1 MYTPVSNY
9 ELLFK
14 NKKLKIMKITKF
26 FFLLLTAVSLGFAA
40 KAQTADDI
48 IGKYV
53 DAIGG
58 KDKLAQ
64 IKSISTE
71 ATLNVMGGDNP
82 ASTTVL
88 VGKGY
93 RSEAEVNGSKII
105 QVYTD
110 KGGWSINP
118 FAGGDDAAP
127 MPDDQYQAGKDNI
140 WVGGSLLNYK
150 AAGYTAELLPKD
162 GNNYPIK
169 ITAGKRVST
178 YYIDGNTW
186 LLNKI
191 TAVASMQGQDT
202 NVVTTLSNYQK
213 TDFGYLQAYKIDV
226 DLGQIQLGYVLK
238 SVTVN
243 KDVDP
248 KIFEMPGK

>member
-1 MYTPVSNY
+1 
-9 ELLFK
+9 
-14 NKKLKIMKITKF
+14 MKITKF
-26 FFLLLTAVSLGFAA
+26 CMVLLAAVSMSVAA

-58 KDKLAQ
+58 KDKLGQ
-64 IKSISTE
+64 IKSIYTESTV
-71 ATLNVMGGDNP
+71 NVMGSDNP
-82 ASTTVL
+82 ASTTLL

-93 RSEAEVNGSKII
+93 RSDADINGSKIT

-118 FAGGDDAAP
+118 FAGGTDAAP
-127 MPDDQYQAGKDNI
+127 MEDEQYQLGKDNI
-140 WVGGSLLNYK
+140 WVGGALLNYK
-150 AAGYTAELLPKD
+150 ANGYTAELMPKD
-162 GNNYPIK
+162 SNNYPVK
-169 ITAGKRVST
+169 ITAGKHVTT
-178 YYIDGNTW
+178 YYFDANTY

-191 TAVASMQGQDT
+191 TSTAFMQGQDT

-213 TDFGYLQAYKIDV
+213 TDFGYLAPYKIDL
-226 DLGQIQLGYVLK
+226 DMGQFQLGYVVK

-248 KIFEMPGK
+248 KIFDMPGK

>member
-1 MYTPVSNY
+1 
-9 ELLFK
+9 
-14 NKKLKIMKITKF
+14 MKITKF
-26 FFLLLTAVSLGFAA
+26 CVLLLTVVSVGFAA

-53 DAIGG
+53 DAVGG

-64 IKSISTE
+64 VKSVHTE
-71 ATLNVMGGDNP
+71 ATVNVMGTDNP
-82 ASTTVL
+82 ASITVL

-93 RSEAEVNGSKII
+93 RSEAEVNGSKIT

-118 FAGGDDAAP
+118 FGGSSDPAP
-127 MPDDQYQAGKDNI
+127 MPDDQYQAGKDDI
-140 WVGGSLLNYK
+140 WIGGMLLNYK

-169 ITAGKRVST
+169 ITAGKRVTT
-178 YYIDGNTW
+178 YYIDATTYFI
-186 LLNKI
+186 NK
-191 TAVASMQGQDT
+191 TTTTASMQGQDM
-202 NVVTTLSNYQK
+202 NVTTTYSNYQK
-213 TDFGYLQAYKIDV
+213 TEFGYLAPYKIDV
-226 DLGQIQLGYVLK
+226 DLGQFQLGYTVK
-238 SVTVN
+238 SVSVN

-248 KIFEMPGK
+248 KIFDMPGK

>member
-1 MYTPVSNY
+1 
-9 ELLFK
+9 
-14 NKKLKIMKITKF
+14 MKITKF
-26 FFLLLTAVSLGFAA
+26 FLVLLTAVSLGFTA

-64 IKSISTE
+64 IKSVHTE
-71 ATLNVMGGDNP
+71 ATVNVMGSDNP
-82 ASTTVL
+82 ASTTQL
-88 VGKGY
+88 IGKGY
-93 RSEAEVNGSKII
+93 RSEAEINGSKIV

-110 KGGWSINP
+110 KGGWAINP
-118 FAGGDDAAP
+118 FAGGTDAAP
-127 MPDDQYQAGKDNI
+127 MPDDQYQAGKDDI

-169 ITAGKRVST
+169 ITAGKRVTT
-178 YYIDGNTW
+178 YYIDANTY
-186 LLNKI
+186 LLNKTI
-191 TAVASMQGQDT
+191 TAASIQGQDT
-202 NVVTTLSNYQK
+202 NIVSTYSNFQK
-213 TDFGYLQAYKIDV
+213 SDFGIMQAYKIDV
-226 DLGQIQLGYVLK
+226 DLGQIQLGYVVK
-238 SVTVN
+238 TVTFN

-248 KIFEMPGK
+248 KIFDMPGK

>member
-1 MYTPVSNY
+1 
-9 ELLFK
+9 
-14 NKKLKIMKITKF
+14 MKF
-26 FFLLLTAVSLGFAA
+26 SLLLLTAVSLGFAA
-40 KAQTADDI
+40 KAQTADDV

-53 DAIGG
+53 DAVGG

-64 IKSISTE
+64 IKSVYTE
-71 ATLNVMGGDNP
+71 ATVSVMGTDNP

-93 RSEAEVNGSKII
+93 RSEAEINGSKII

-110 KGGWSINP
+110 KGGWAINP
-118 FAGGDDAAP
+118 FAGGTDAAP
-127 MPDDQYQAGKDNI
+127 MPDDQYQAGKDAI
-140 WVGGSLLNYK
+140 WVGNSLLNYK
-150 AAGYTAELLPKD
+150 TAGYTAELLPKD

-169 ITAGKRVST
+169 ITAGTRVTT
-178 YYIDGNTW
+178 YFIDATTY
-186 LLNKI
+186 LLNKTTTI
-191 TAVASMQGQDT
+191 ASMQGQDT

-213 TDFGYLQAYKIDV
+213 TDFGYLAAFKIDV
-226 DLGQIQLGYVLK
+226 DLGQFQLSYTVK

-248 KIFEMPGK
+248 KIFDMPGK

>member
-1 MYTPVSNY
+1 
-9 ELLFK
+9 
-14 NKKLKIMKITKF
+14 MKITKF
-26 FFLLLTAVSLGFAA
+26 FMVLLTAVSLGFAA

-64 IKSISTE
+64 IKSVYTE
-71 ATLNVMGGDNP
+71 ATVSVMGSDNL

-93 RSEAEVNGSKII
+93 RSEADIQGSKIV

-110 KGGWSINP
+110 KGGWAINP
-118 FAGGDDAAP
+118 FAGGTDAAP
-127 MPDDQYQAGKDNI
+127 MPDDQYQAGKDAI
-140 WVGGSLLNYK
+140 WVGASLLNYK

-162 GNNYPIK
+162 GNNYPVK
-169 ITAGKRVST
+169 ITDGKRVTT
-178 YYIDGNTW
+178 YFIDASSY

-191 TAVASMQGQDT
+191 TSTASMQGQDT

-213 TDFGYLQAYKIDV
+213 TDFGYLAAYKIDV
-226 DLGQIQLGYVLK
+226 DLGQFQLGYVVK

-243 KDVDP
+243 KDIDP
-248 KIFEMPGK
+248 KIFDMPGK